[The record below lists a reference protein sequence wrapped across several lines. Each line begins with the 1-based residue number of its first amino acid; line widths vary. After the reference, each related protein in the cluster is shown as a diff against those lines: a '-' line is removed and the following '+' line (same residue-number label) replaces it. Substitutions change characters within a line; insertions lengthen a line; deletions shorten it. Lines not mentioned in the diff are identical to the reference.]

1 MRVFDVPKGYAGIGR
16 QLRVAVH
23 GSCRVH
29 DPFEALAAA
38 GKLTKVWANHLA
50 VSYTFGEACQAL
62 QWSLGE
68 RAIPAELL
76 PFIFDDPARLP
87 AIEPQQLRVL
97 ESVDVFI
104 AEISELRQIRYRDF
118 FFQIQV
124 FMRNFVSRHGTALL
138 PWYRLFSTGQPATR
152 DVVQE
157 ALCHLAHLDAE
168 ERSFVESIMVETQ
181 LAAID
186 PESAKRAI
194 ATLAATCDA
203 RWLFVSHFV
212 VPGMSGT
219 LMLDR
224 SKLREILR
232 AATEECNVGFFDPS
246 QMVGRYGR
254 GMALANA
261 GADIYHYNPDF
272 QSKIGD
278 ALLLQLSSTLEPD
291 RDAFEMAAPS
301 AATPLQ
307 PISCALNAL
316 LTMCHRERLAGLGVD
331 GSGLHAHY
339 ALLLERCEIVGRQ
352 ELDIAEIILR
362 YLPEFDC
369 YHVLRAGLG
378 EMAFLLAVH
387 GCKTKA
393 FDPFASRLS
402 ALTAGAKYL
411 RSCGFLGKNGV
422 DATLATVPSPAAG
435 ERTLAVAT
443 QLSLTASPAEEE
455 IILRQLEQYDAVL
468 FMPGALVRPR
478 DSKADEELLI
488 DRFRSAGFVDVRDYP
503 HSRLVYCARGRESDR
518 SSDVRRDPGSV
529 FAREALST

>member
-1 MRVFDVPKGYAGIGR
+1 
-16 QLRVAVH
+16 
-23 GSCRVH
+23 VH
-29 DPFEALAAA
+29 DPFEALGAA
-38 GKLTKVWANHLA
+38 GKLAKVWANHLA

-62 QWSLGE
+62 QWNLGE
-68 RAIPAELL
+68 RTIPAELL
-76 PFIFDDPARLP
+76 SFIFDDPTQLP
-87 AIEPQQLRVL
+87 AIEPQQRRVL

-104 AEISELRQIRYRDF
+104 IEISELRQIRYRDF

-124 FMRNFVSRHGTALL
+124 FMRNFISKHGAALL
-138 PWYRLFSTGQPATR
+138 PWYRLFSTGQPVTK
-152 DVVQE
+152 DVVQD
-157 ALCHLAHLDAE
+157 ALRRLVHLDAE
-168 ERSFVESIMVETQ
+168 KRAFVESILVETH
-181 LAAID
+181 LAPID

-194 ATLAATCDA
+194 STLAATCDA

-224 SKLREILR
+224 TKLREILR
-232 AATEECNVGFFDPS
+232 AATEECSVGFFDPS
-246 QMVGRYGR
+246 SMVGRYGR
-254 GMALANA
+254 KTALANA

-272 QSKIGD
+272 QSMIGD
-278 ALLLQLSSTLEPD
+278 ALLLQLSPTLEPD
-291 RDAFEMAAPS
+291 RNAIDVVAPN
-301 AATPLQ
+301 TVIPLQ

-316 LTMCHRERLAGLGVD
+316 LTSCHRERLAGLGVD

-339 ALLLERCEIVGRQ
+339 ALLLERCEILGKQ

-387 GCKTKA
+387 GRKTKA

-411 RSCGFLGKNGV
+411 QSCGFLAKEGV
-422 DATLATVPSPAAG
+422 DATLATVPSLALG

-443 QLSLTASPAEEE
+443 QLSLTASPAEEDT
-455 IILRQLEQYDAVL
+455 ILTQLEQYDAVL
-468 FMPGALVRPR
+468 FLPGALVRTR
-478 DSKADEELLI
+478 ESKMEEELLI
-488 DRFRSAGFVDVRDYP
+488 GRFRSAGFCEVRDYP
-503 HSRLVYCARGRESDR
+503 HLRLVYCARSRESVR
-518 SSDVRRDPGSV
+518 SDDVGPVPDKA
-529 FAREALST
+529 FAREAVPT

>member
-38 GKLTKVWANHLA
+38 GKLAKVWANHLA

-62 QWSLGE
+62 QWNLGE

-76 PFIFDDPARLP
+76 PFIFDDPTRLP
-87 AIEPQQLRVL
+87 AIEAQNRRVI

-104 AEISELRQIRYRDF
+104 VEISELRQIRYRDF

-124 FMRNFVSRHGTALL
+124 FMRNFVSRHGAALL
-138 PWYRLFSTGQPATR
+138 PWYRLFSTGQPVTK

-157 ALCHLAHLDAE
+157 ALGRLAHLDVE
-168 ERSFVESIMVETQ
+168 ERAFVESILVETQ

-186 PESAKRAI
+186 LESAKRAI
-194 ATLAATCDA
+194 ASLAAICDA
-203 RWLFVSHFV
+203 KWLFVSHFV
-212 VPGMSGT
+212 VSGTSGT

-224 SKLREILR
+224 TKLREILR
-232 AATEECNVGFFDPS
+232 TATEACSVAFFDPS
-246 QMVGRYGR
+246 QIVGRYGR
-254 GMALANA
+254 KTALANA
-261 GADIYHYNPDF
+261 GTDIYHYNPDF
-272 QSKIGD
+272 QSMIGD
-278 ALLLQLSSTLEPD
+278 ALLLQLNATLEPD
-291 RDAFEMAAPS
+291 RGAFEVVAPDAAV
-301 AATPLQ
+301 PLQ

-316 LTMCHRERLAGLGVD
+316 LTICHRERLAGLGID

-339 ALLLERCEIVGRQ
+339 ALLLERCEIVGKQ

-393 FDPFASRLS
+393 FDPFASRLL
-402 ALTAGAKYL
+402 ALTAGDKYL
-411 RSCGFLGKNGV
+411 RSCGFLDKDGV
-422 DATLATVPSPAAG
+422 DATLATVPPPAPG

-443 QLSLTASPAEEE
+443 QLSLTASPADEEA
-455 IILRQLEQYDAVL
+455 ILRQLEQYDAVL
-468 FMPGALVRPR
+468 FLPSALVRPR
-478 DSKADEELLI
+478 ESKADEELLI
-488 DRFRSAGFVDVRDYP
+488 NRFRSAGFIEVRDYP
-503 HSRLVYCARGRESDR
+503 HLRLVYCARSRETVRSD
-518 SSDVRRDPGSV
+518 DVRPVPGEV
-529 FAREALST
+529 FAREAVPT

>member
-38 GKLTKVWANHLA
+38 GKLMKVWANHLA

-62 QWSLGE
+62 QWNLGE

-76 PFIFDDPARLP
+76 PFIVDDPTRLP
-87 AIEPQQLRVL
+87 AIEPQQRRVL

-104 AEISELRQIRYRDF
+104 VEISELRQIRYRDF

-124 FMRNFVSRHGTALL
+124 FMRNFVSRHGAALL
-138 PWYRLFSTGQPATR
+138 PWYRLFSTGRPATK
-152 DVVQE
+152 DVIQE
-157 ALCHLAHLDAE
+157 ALGRLAHLDAE
-168 ERSFVESIMVETQ
+168 ERAFVESILVETQ

-224 SKLREILR
+224 AKLQEILR
-232 AATEECNVGFFDPS
+232 AATAACNVDFFDPS

-254 GMALANA
+254 ATALANA

-272 QSKIGD
+272 QSMIGD
-278 ALLLQLSSTLEPD
+278 ALLLQLSATLEPD
-291 RDAFEMAAPS
+291 RAALELAAPN
-301 AATPLQ
+301 AAPPLQ

-316 LTMCHRERLAGLGVD
+316 LTMCHRERLARLGVD

-362 YLPEFDC
+362 YLPAFDC

-378 EMAFLLAVH
+378 EMAFLLAVL
-387 GCKTKA
+387 GRRTKA
-393 FDPFASRLS
+393 FDPFAGRLQ

-411 RSCGFLGKNGV
+411 RSCGFLGEDGV
-422 DATLATVPSPAAG
+422 DATLATVPSPSPG

-443 QLSLTASPAEEE
+443 QLALTASPAEEE
-455 IILRQLEQYDAVL
+455 SILKQLERYDAVL
-468 FMPGALVRPR
+468 FLPGALVRPR

-488 DRFRSAGFVDVRDYP
+488 DRFRRAGFVEVRDYP
-503 HSRLVYCARGRESDR
+503 HLRLVYCARNRESIR
-518 SSDVRRDPGSV
+518 VSDVKRESGNV
-529 FAREALST
+529 FARAAVAP